1 MRHPTALISLLA
13 LAGCASIPG
22 MDKDEPAVAISNG
35 VEVARAVQLC
45 QSSVASLEAQLGRPS
60 RDGRLG
66 RTRVVTWIVEWEPL
80 VKYLGVMADEAGTVV
95 DVAWNLPSEVQWSP
109 TNRCK

>member
-1 MRHPTALISLLA
+1 MRQLTALTALLA
-13 LAGCASIPG
+13 LGGCASVPG
-22 MDKDEPAVAISNG
+22 IIDAEPAIANG
-35 VEVARAVQLC
+35 TEVARGVQLC
-45 QSSVASLEAQLGRPS
+45 STSVASLEAQLGRPS

-66 RTRVVTWIVEWEPL
+66 RTRVVTWIVEWDPL

-95 DVAWNLPSEVQWSP
+95 DVAWNLPSEVAWTP